1 MIKKRHIRKFF
12 IIAGCSVAIAGI
24 SLLLVAANRVKK
36 EHVCKE
42 LLISIKGSG
51 ETFYIQKTDIIRQ
64 IQKATNGGIVQKP
77 VLSIDIRKIEQ
88 SLKSNAWIYDAQLF
102 FDTNDNLNISVKER
116 EPIARIYSEEASFY
130 IDSSGQDMPLIE
142 NAIARVPVILG
153 YPVHKH
159 DKTIE
164 PLLSGIKELAV
175 YIYTHPFWNSQI
187 GEIIITNQKKFEL
200 VPVIGD
206 QSIKIGN
213 AENLENKFNNLLV
226 FYKKIL
232 SKTGLN
238 RYKAIDVEFNG
249 QVIGVKK
256 DAVSPVDSI
265 QLQKNIEA
273 LINSHI
279 PDSSNQDISKDAE
292 KNLKST
298 STKTNESNPKEE
310 TKKPELKSEREPKAV
325 MKKMVE

>member
-1 MIKKRHIRKFF
+1 VIKKRYIRKFL
-12 IIAGCSVAIAGI
+12 IAASCSVAIAGI
-24 SLLLVAANRVKK
+24 SLLLVAANRVKR

-51 ETFYIQKTDIIRQ
+51 ETFYIQKADIIRQ
-64 IQKATNGGIVQKP
+64 IQRATNGGLIQKP
-77 VLSIDIRKIEQ
+77 VVSIDLHKIEQ
-88 SLKSNAWIYDAQLF
+88 SLKSNAWIKEAQLF

-116 EPIARIYSEEASFY
+116 EPIARVYSEDASFY
-130 IDSSGQDMPLIE
+130 IDSSGQEMPLIE

-159 DKTIE
+159 DKTVE
-164 PLLSGIKELAV
+164 ALLSGVKKV
-175 YIYTHPFWNSQI
+175 STYIYTHPFWNSQI
-187 GEIIITNQKKFEL
+187 GEIIITDQKKFEL

-213 AENLENKFNNLLV
+213 AENLDGKFNNLLV
-226 FYKKIL
+226 FYKQVL

-249 QVIGVKK
+249 QIIGIKK
-256 DAVSPVDSI
+256 DAVSAVDSI
-265 QLQKNIEA
+265 QLQKNIDA
-273 LINSHI
+273 LINSRI
-279 PDSSNQDISKDAE
+279 ADSSNQNLSKDAE
-292 KNLKST
+292 KNLQST

-325 MKKMVE
+325 MKKIVE